1 MNMKT
6 RCVIFA
12 VVLIAGMFLV
22 GCGPIPAGAEIKANP
37 DGTSAQVEFA
47 GIVDSIA
54 ADLWV
59 VAGQALVI
67 SPVTI
72 LDPSILTG
80 DMVKV
85 HATVTLD
92 GTVTADRIGL
102 YTPKHPSLPDPAH
115 PGDDV
120 ATEFVGVVETIAPD
134 AWVVSGMTFIINLQ
148 TEIYGMII
156 VGDQVKIEA
165 LVGPDGTT
173 TAYEIK
179 LAEDK
184 STSPK
189 EGSEVEFTGI
199 VESIGPDSWTVGGQI
214 FSITLQTKIIGTII
228 IGDLVRI
235 EALIGT
241 DGTTTAHMIRLAEEK
256 SNSHK
261 EGSEVE
267 FTGIVESIGPDSW
280 TVAGQIFVITLQT
293 EIKGTILV
301 GDLVKIEAMV
311 GSDGIITAHVIKLV
325 EETSSSSDDGSEV
338 EFTGIVE
345 SIGPDSWTV
354 AGQIFVITL
363 QTEIKGTILVGDL
376 VKIEALVG
384 TDGTITAH
392 VIKLAGEKSASS
404 GHGSNV
410 DFTGVV
416 ESIGPDSWTVDGKI
430 LAITLRTRI
439 KGTIIVGDTVN
450 VKANNNLDGTLTARE
465 IEKTDSHGS
474 STHDSDSD
482 DHSSNPGSGG
492 SSDNSSDHGSNP
504 GSGSSSEEDHD

>member
-301 GDLVKIEAMV
+301 GDLVKIEA
-311 GSDGIITAHVIKLV
+311 
-325 EETSSSSDDGSEV
+325 
-338 EFTGIVE
+338 
-345 SIGPDSWTV
+345 
-354 AGQIFVITL
+354 
-363 QTEIKGTILVGDL
+363 
-376 VKIEALVG
+376 LVG